1 MLTCVSSEQFGEEC
15 CQCQQAGAGAGQMI
29 PGGGVKDTRAQAA
42 SAAAVQGGSR
52 IVVLSAENGGVKSK
66 VYTARGSSVTSHNT
80 DMGTWNI

>member
-15 CQCQQAGAGAGQMI
+15 CQCQQAGAGQMI
-29 PGGGVKDTRAQAA
+29 PGRGVKDTRAQAA
-42 SAAAVQGGSR
+42 SAAAVQGGSW

-66 VYTARGSSVTSHNT
+66 VYTASRSSVTSHNT